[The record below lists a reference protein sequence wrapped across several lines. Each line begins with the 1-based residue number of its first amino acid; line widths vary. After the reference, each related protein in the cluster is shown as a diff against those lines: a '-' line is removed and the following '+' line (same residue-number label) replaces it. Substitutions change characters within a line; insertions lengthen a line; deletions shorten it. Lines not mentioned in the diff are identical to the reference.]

1 MVEDQD
7 PGYGDQEIVTPPP
20 EIANIIEDPPVTTIP
35 LSIDT
40 VSEEILTTT
49 DTIIENSL
57 PTGIIIISMLF
68 L

>member
-1 MVEDQD
+1 MMEDQD
-7 PGYGDQEIVTPPP
+7 LGYEHQEIVTPPP
-20 EIANIIEDPPVTTIP
+20 EIDNIIEDPPVTTIP

-40 VSEEILTTT
+40 VREEILTTT

-57 PTGIIIISMLF
+57 PTGIIIYMLF